1 MHRIFPLQTALGCRR
16 YTGLTIQHEGK
27 SVIFRKLSSAEN
39 KPSVC
44 SKMHCP
50 SVVRKNPPRP
60 RRHNE
65 SPSRVS
71 SSVIFPLIVEGD
83 SPSSNCA
90 AENPPLVTT
99 ALNTL
104 SWLIS
109 TSDILGKG
117 YFIKFKFF
125 NVKILTSLFTNL
137 NITARIKINIS
148 AAGARSVNRSKTNL
162 RQLDHCFLS
171 SILAPRGRS
180 VMARNDEIASDHHP
194 LWIDIDLESPLTS

>member
-1 MHRIFPLQTALGCRR
+1 
-16 YTGLTIQHEGK
+16 
-27 SVIFRKLSSAEN
+27 
-39 KPSVC
+39 
-44 SKMHCP
+44 
-50 SVVRKNPPRP
+50 
-60 RRHNE
+60 
-65 SPSRVS
+65 
-71 SSVIFPLIVEGD
+71 
-83 SPSSNCA
+83 
-90 AENPPLVTT
+90 LVTT

-109 TSDILGKG
+109 TSDILGKEN
-117 YFIKFKFF
+117 FIKFKFF